1 MRWEFLREEEFPSA
15 IEKAGGLCVIP
26 IGCLEMH
33 GEHLPVGTDSL
44 KAHALAVLA
53 AEKTGAV
60 VFPTAMWLGDVMGVH
75 KLEKPWE
82 KKRAGYIS
90 LSPELLMQILKE
102 LCDEIGRNG
111 FRKILLLS
119 SHGGNDP
126 WLSFFDRAVRYT
138 QKDYAVMWSKIDLR
152 DLDADKVLLAAK
164 ERPEEFSMLTEE
176 DRKIVMDQYEK
187 LAELMLKR
195 EREGKPFTFYH
206 YMIDLSDGPCI
217 YKRISGCGSGTEY
230 MAVTPWGDLYPCHQ
244 FVGDEKFKLG
254 NIWEGVT
261 NTAIQGEFAA
271 CNVYAHPECRDCW
284 ARLYCSGGC
293 AANAYH
299 STGSVTGVYE
309 YGCKLFRK
317 RMECAIMV
325 AIHRALGK

>member
-176 DRKIVMDQYEK
+176 DRKV
-187 LAELMLKR
+187 LARFAETGAGGGHACFR
-195 EREGKPFTFYH
+195 ETG
-206 YMIDLSDGPCI
+206 LI
-217 YKRISGCGSGTEY
+217 YG
-230 MAVTPWGDLYPCHQ
+230 LYPELVAPER
-244 FVGDEKFKLG
+244 FEAMD
-254 NIWEGVT
+254 GV
-261 NTAIQGEFAA
+261 
-271 CNVYAHPECRDCW
+271 
-284 ARLYCSGGC
+284 
-293 AANAYH
+293 
-299 STGSVTGVYE
+299 STGKGNYLYKAGINTIAAWNMNCPNEFSGFAPTGCSPTI
-309 YGCKLFRK
+309 GQ
-317 RMECAIMV
+317 AMV
-325 AIHRALGK
+325 KIAVDSLVKKFILVQNDENPVLVARGDYY